1 MTALSLLALS
11 LACSKDK
18 TPVDADL
25 PAKPL
30 LSLDSPM
37 PASWMAAGP
46 VPVSGGSRDLR
57 NVKINGIEATIG
69 AGGDFAGQVTLKEGV
84 SVVEARGLSLD
95 GDELWVRHGVLA
107 GQFEAPEGR
116 IDEAAVVRLNQGG
129 LDTLTGMV
137 GGLLDAETINSAL
150 SGMNPIYEDAYGFW
164 GWDAVTIAANIE
176 QVRFGAPVLA
186 LEPGSGKLRLSGSIP
201 SLQVDAYAWGD
212 AVGIDFDSD
221 VDLWASSADV
231 SGSLSIEARDGK
243 LEATL
248 SEVQV
253 SLIGFGYD
261 TSLLPGSI
269 EDYILVDTLRATIE
283 EQVLAMVEEQVPAM
297 LDEALAGLDISLE
310 TELLGSPLSIEA
322 IFQDASIDNDGL
334 LLSLGMA
341 ADMPAAHS
349 RGEGVLRS
357 GMGEP
362 TLDRNADLSAAFRD
376 DLLNRMLFEA
386 WAADVLSLSMN
397 TYDGSLQSF
406 LLIPLR
412 ATEGSIEV
420 KAELPPVLVEVDGEP
435 QVQIAELM
443 VTIETPDGE
452 LGTRL
457 LIAVAAFVDVG
468 LVHEDGEIALEMG
481 EVELSLMVRESDWG
495 ASNEAVTALVE
506 EMLPLE
512 TMLALVGNLSFPIPA
527 IQGLSLEGVQVTR
540 DRGGDHIG
548 MTASLAVAQ

>member
-1 MTALSLLALS
+1 MTAFSLLALS

-18 TPVDADL
+18 TPVDQDL

-30 LSLDSPM
+30 LSLDSPA
-37 PASWMAAGP
+37 PASWMSAGAT
-46 VPVSGGSRDLR
+46 PVSGTSRDLR
-57 NVKINGIEATIG
+57 TVKINGAEATIG

-107 GQFEAPEGR
+107 GRFEAPEGR

-137 GGLLDAETINSAL
+137 GGLLDADTINSAV

-176 QVRFGAPVLA
+176 QVSFGAPVLS
-186 LEPGSGKLRLSGSIP
+186 LQPGSGTLRLSGSIP

-243 LEATL
+243 LEASL
-248 SEVQV
+248 SDV
-253 SLIGFGYD
+253 SVTLIGFGYD

-310 TELLGSPLSIEA
+310 TELLGQPLSIEA
-322 IFQDASIDNDGL
+322 VFQDASIDNDGL
-334 LLSLGMA
+334 LLSLGVA

-349 RGEGVLRS
+349 LGEGVLRS

-397 TYDGSLQSF
+397 TYDGSLNSF
-406 LLIPLR
+406 LLTPLR
-412 ATEGSIEV
+412 ATEGSIV
-420 KAELPPVLVEVDGEP
+420 VNAELPPVLVEVDGEP
-435 QVQIAELM
+435 QIQVAELM

-457 LIAVAAFVDVG
+457 LVAVAAFVDVA

-481 EVELSLMVRESDWG
+481 EIELSLMVRESDWG

-512 TMLALVGNLSFPIPA
+512 TMLALVGNLSFPIPE
-527 IQGLSLEGVQVTR
+527 IQGLRLEGVQVKR
-540 DRGGDHIG
+540 DPGGDHIG